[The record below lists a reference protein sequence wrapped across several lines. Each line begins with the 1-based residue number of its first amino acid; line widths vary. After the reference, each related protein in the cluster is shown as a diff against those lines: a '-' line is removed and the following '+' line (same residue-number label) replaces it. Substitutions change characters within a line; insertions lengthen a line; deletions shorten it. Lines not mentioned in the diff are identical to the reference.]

1 MCFTIFNK
9 YIMAGVNVDTIRTG
23 TVNTSTDHL
32 HMINMNISA
41 IVHMNI
47 PKSGFERGNIL

>member
-1 MCFTIFNK
+1 
-9 YIMAGVNVDTIRTG
+9 MAGVNVDTIRTG

-47 PKSGFERGNIL
+47 PKSGFERSNIL